1 MWKLLI
7 TGKLA
12 NMKYC
17 ILLLA
22 LIFSDYAM
30 GAGPCW
36 NYRYDSVHTVPVVP
50 VVYAQWNQPNP
61 VYVMEMVQKV
71 RVVNVNIVENVWEY
85 RPMIPQYQ
93 WIYSPMPIYGQVPS
107 PWIRFNY

>member
-1 MWKLLI
+1 M
-7 TGKLA
+7 GKLA
-12 NMKYC
+12 NMKYI

-22 LIFSDYAM
+22 VICGNSAM
-30 GAGPCW
+30 GAGPWC
-36 NYRYDSVHTVPVVP
+36 NHHVNVVHTVPVVP
-50 VVYAQWNQPNP
+50 VVYAQWTQPNP
-61 VYVMEMVQKV
+61 VYVMQMVQKV
-71 RVVNVNIVENVWEY
+71 RVVNVNVVENVWEY